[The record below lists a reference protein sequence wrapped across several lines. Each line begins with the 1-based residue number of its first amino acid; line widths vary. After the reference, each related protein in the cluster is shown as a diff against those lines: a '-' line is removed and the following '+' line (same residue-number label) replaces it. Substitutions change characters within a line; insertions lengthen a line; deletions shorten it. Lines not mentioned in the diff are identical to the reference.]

1 MDNLITYV
9 KENGCDAGFAFD
21 GDADRCLAV
30 DENGELIDGDRLIAI
45 AASDMKSQGRLN
57 NNTAVMTVMSNI
69 GFFKFAEKNGIH
81 VTATKVG
88 DRYVLEEMKRSGCN
102 IGGENSGHIIFL
114 DYASTGDGQ
123 LSALQILGIMKRS
136 GRTLSQLASCMEVYP
151 QILVNIKTTN
161 EVRNTYAESKDVADA
176 IADVEKKLGTNGR
189 VLVRASGTEPLV
201 RVMLEGKDIGEITE
215 LAEYIADKIRNL

>member
-1 MDNLITYV
+1 M
-9 KENGCDAGFAFD
+9 
-21 GDADRCLAV
+21 
-30 DENGELIDGDRLIAI
+30 
-45 AASDMKSQGRLN
+45 
-57 NNTAVMTVMSNI
+57 
-69 GFFKFAEKNGIH
+69 
-81 VTATKVG
+81 G
-88 DRYVLEEMKRSGCN
+88 DRYVLEELKRSGCN
-102 IGGENSGHIIFL
+102 LGGENSGHIIFL

-136 GRTLSQLASCMEVYP
+136 GKSLSQLAACMEVYP